1 LAAPL
6 RKLPRS
12 SWTRFEAELANQ
24 MWRTDLTRYTLANG
38 EHVEILNFLDDHSRY
53 LLACV
58 AFPESAA
65 QRYSPYSATPSPA
78 TASRP
83 ACYPTTAWSSPPASS
98 ARVTAGDEERVAVGL
113 RLDQGG
119 HLLPQ
124 REQGGLA
131 LLHVGGLGPGAWTA
145 RRS

>member
-1 LAAPL
+1 MLYTRLLIRLAAQP
-6 RKLPRS
+6 RKRPPRS
-12 SWTRFEAELANQ
+12 SWTRFEAELPTQ
-24 MWRTDLTRYTLANG
+24 MWQTDFTHNTLANG

-83 ACYPTTAWSSPPASS
+83 ACYPTTAWSSPPASP
-98 ARVTAGDEERVAVGL
+98 ARI
-113 RLDQGG
+113 Q
-119 HLLPQ
+119 
-124 REQGGLA
+124 
-131 LLHVGGLGPGAWTA
+131 WTEHPDTSQPRRI
-145 RRS
+145 RRSENPA